1 MGSMVNILGRFESYP
16 FLTHSQLNSRYP
28 FLNFEKSQINKFDSF
43 LQILRQNQNYQ
54 RILMKTDER
63 TAGSATPES
72 LLNLWNLFFLINFA
86 AFWNFSSTQ
95 RVGKYRLKK
104 NYWWEEIL
112 CSGKLYILLNPS
124 KQLPVQIQQKKH

>member
-16 FLTHSQLNSRYP
+16 SLTHSQLNSRYP

-72 LLNLWNLFFLINFA
+72 LLNL
-86 AFWNFSSTQ
+86 
-95 RVGKYRLKK
+95 
-104 NYWWEEIL
+104 
-112 CSGKLYILLNPS
+112 
-124 KQLPVQIQQKKH
+124 